1 MGSRQIVY
9 DFIQKL
15 SRRAHYGL
23 RGEKPLAIIA
33 TLEYVRKNKLYGKT
47 LLELIDNHNN
57 PIRNEFLEVTN
68 RFGRL
73 SNPNNSWNVITGPDQ
88 ELQNAIKYYRSVNQA
103 FTNLTSD
110 EVDELLKNLYQRLE
124 KLSHRREDKHNSF
137 YTANTSRAHEKR
149 SQEIVEYSF
158 KGAKT
163 ILGML
168 LNEIREIIKSS
179 TRSHNEIISSFRRRG
194 WNTEVSLLASY
205 RCDVYKDNVA
215 IEVESTEKSS
225 VIDVLHRDL
234 FRFWILYRMKK
245 IKTAVLIT
253 SYKGGEVNYQ
263 RVLEDLET
271 YGDYYD
277 VPLFVIGIKC

>member
-1 MGSRQIVY
+1 MGSRQVVY

-15 SRRAHYGL
+15 SSRAHYGL

-57 PIRNEFLEVTN
+57 PIRNEFLEVAN

-73 SNPNNSWNVITGPDQ
+73 SNPNNSWSVITGPDQ
-88 ELQNAIKYYRSVNQA
+88 ELQNAIKHHRLVNQA
-103 FTNLTSD
+103 FTNLTAD
-110 EVDELLKNLYQRLE
+110 EVNELLKSLYQRLE
-124 KLSHRREDKHNSF
+124 KLSRRREDKHNSF
-137 YTANTSRAHEKR
+137 NTANTSQAQENHA
-149 SQEIVEYSF
+149 QEIVEYSF

-168 LNEIREIIKSS
+168 LNEIREVIKSS
-179 TRSHNEIISSFRRRG
+179 TRRHNEIISSFRRRG

-205 RCDVYKDNVA
+205 RCDVYKDYVA
-215 IEVESTEKSS
+215 IEVESTDKSS
-225 VIDVLHRDL
+225 VIDVLHRNF

-245 IKTAVLIT
+245 IKAAILIT
-253 SYKGGEVNYQ
+253 SYRRERSTSTG
-263 RVLEDLET
+263 
-271 YGDYYD
+271 
-277 VPLFVIGIKC
+277 F